1 MIEKFIIN
9 YIDKLSTQD
18 ITDFATKYN
27 IILNKNEIDFIYN
40 NIKKNWRELIYGN
53 PTPIFIELKKI
64 SPSNYKKIEE
74 LYFEF
79 KDKYKN
85 YL

>member
-9 YIDKLSTQD
+9 YIDKMTKDD
-18 ITDFATKYN
+18 ISDFATKYN
-27 IILNKNEIDFIYN
+27 ITLNENEIVFIYN
-40 NIKKNWRELIYGN
+40 NIKKKWRDLIYGN

-64 SPSNYKKIEE
+64 SPSNYEQIER